1 MLKKLESLLSA
12 LPLHRK
18 IKIAER
24 TVKLVVL
31 LKLHHLHKNILN
43 NSKN

>member
-1 MLKKLESLLSA
+1 MLRKLESLLSA
-12 LPLHRK
+12 LPLDRK

-24 TVKLVVL
+24 AVKLTAL
-31 LKLHHLHKNILN
+31 LKLRHLHKNILK